1 MVDWSLKPG
10 DYLTRDKRREIFG
23 GALYGGIEPSAKSS
37 NVFVYSDPARGSV
50 YGYKYDGWNSDK
62 SVYLYT
68 GEGRVGDQLLTH
80 GNKAIVEHKSTGR
93 SLRLFVA
100 DGRISDESN
109 EKNHIYLGEFEVDE
123 DFPYYQA
130 DALDES
136 QEEIRTV
143 FVFRLKP
150 IGQVIK
156 RDIDVSQETEA
167 RSKQTAE
174 LIDLERNLT
183 DTFSTSGTEPSIGE
197 RREGKLVQDFTIH
210 LEEFGHKVKRWKLTP
225 QGEIKSFLTDPYDL
239 TEDHLYE
246 AKGSSAREKV
256 RMAVGQLL
264 DYKRLMET
272 PPKKLSVLLPH
283 EPSPDIKSF
292 LIAYRIGCTW
302 QQEDGSFKSL

>member
-1 MVDWSLKPG
+1 MIEWTLNPG
-10 DYLTRDKRREIFG
+10 DSQTRDQRRLIFG
-23 GALYGGIEPSAKSS
+23 GALYGGIEPSAKSP
-37 NVFVYSDPARGSV
+37 NIFIYSDPARGSA

-100 DGRISDESN
+100 DGPVSDDSN
-109 EKNHIYLGEFEVDE
+109 EKNHIYLGEFEIDE
-123 DFPYYQA
+123 EFPFYQA

-136 QEEIRTV
+136 HEEIRTV

-156 RDIDVSQETEA
+156 REIDTSQEIEA
-167 RSKQTAE
+167 KPERTAE

-183 DTFSTSGTEPSIGE
+183 GTFPTPGTEPTVAE
-197 RREGKLVQDFTIH
+197 RREGKLVQDFTVH
-210 LEEFGHKVKRWKLTP
+210 LESLGHKVRRWKLTP
-225 QGEIKSFLTDPYDL
+225 KGEIKSFITDPYDL
-239 TEDHLYE
+239 TEQHLYE
-246 AKGSSAREKV
+246 AKGSAAREKV

-272 PPKKLSVLLPH
+272 PPKRISVLLPH

-292 LIAYRIGCTW
+292 LTAYGIGCTW
-302 QQEDGSFKSL
+302 QQEDGTFKSL